1 MSLFHRSIVASML
14 VVVGSARLPAQPPSP
29 PAKPVAP
36 VTVPD
41 STVRAIEAFAKLQRA
56 VNALRDREQAELAEP
71 RNKKV
76 DAQTDIRARY
86 RQLRADSLKA
96 HGYTP
101 AQVNAMTL
109 RLSGDDA
116 LRLLF
121 ETTMERL
128 SK

>member
-1 MSLFHRSIVASML
+1 MPPIHRSTVAAILL
-14 VVVGSARLPAQPPSP
+14 VVGAARLPAQPPSTS
-29 PAKPVAP
+29 AKPATP
-36 VTVPD
+36 AMVPD
-41 STVRAIEAFAKLQRA
+41 STVRAIEAYAKLQRA
-56 VNALRDREQAELAEP
+56 MNALRDCEQAELAEP

-128 SK
+128 PK

>member
-1 MSLFHRSIVASML
+1 MSPIHRSSVAALLL
-14 VVVGSARLPAQPPSP
+14 VVGAPRLPAQPPST
-29 PAKPVAP
+29 PAKPVVP
-36 VTVPD
+36 VSVPD
-41 STVRAIEAFAKLQRA
+41 STLRAIESFAKLQR
-56 VNALRDREQAELAEP
+56 VINTLRDREQAELAEP
-71 RNKKV
+71 RNKKI

-101 AQVNAMTL
+101 AQVSAMTL